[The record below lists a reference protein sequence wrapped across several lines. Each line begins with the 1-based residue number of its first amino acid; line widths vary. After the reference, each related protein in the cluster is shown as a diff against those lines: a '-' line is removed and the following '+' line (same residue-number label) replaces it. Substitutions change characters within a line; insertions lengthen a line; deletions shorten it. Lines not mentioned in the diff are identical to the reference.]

1 MPIFKHSIFLA
12 TICFAYGLALPLPLL
27 SHDKN
32 ATATAPVL
40 ECDGCKW
47 LVGKMQTYMRTNEDR
62 LANATDGAIEQ
73 NICAHLPNNATAF
86 CDQLVEKYVPFALS
100 SFVEK
105 ILDPNFV
112 CTEVVPLC
120 SQTAIFQNPENRV
133 KNPKTIETCV
143 TTFNVVH
150 HSQNASLTNQIFAE
164 CKRAYPNK
172 VLECEVVS
180 MHVSTTVASLSNA
193 VCESHIF

>member
-1 MPIFKHSIFLA
+1 MKILSVFLLCGLCGA
-12 TICFAYGLALPLPLL
+12 LALPLPLPVL
-27 SHDKN
+27 LPAVEK
-32 ATATAPVL
+32 PVL

-47 LVGKMQTYMRTNEDR
+47 LVGKMQTYLRTNEDR
-62 LANATDGAIEQ
+62 FSNATDNALEQ
-73 NICAHLPNNATAF
+73 NICAHLPDNATAF

-105 ILDPNFV
+105 ILDPHFV

-120 SQTAIFQNPENRV
+120 SETAIFQNPENRV

-143 TTFNVVH
+143 TTFTMVY
-150 HSQNASLTNQIFAE
+150 HSQNASLTNQIFTE

-180 MHVSTTVASLSNA
+180 MHVSTTVESLSNA
-193 VCESHIF
+193 VCESYIF